1 MKKLQIVFSDEAWA
15 VVENVHKNA
24 TEDFEM
30 GSISYSDVMN
40 EIVLTSNVDIRT
52 LQSKHTDIRRS
63 LRALASQ
70 KDVNIDDVIR
80 SLNEIRGKSKK
91 PKGQLSLEVKHD

>member
-1 MKKLQIVFSDEAWA
+1 MKKLQIVFSNEAWA
-15 VVENVHKNA
+15 VVESVHAKA

-52 LQSKHTDIRRS
+52 LQSKHTDVRRS
-63 LRALASQ
+63 LRAFASK
-70 KDVNIDDVIR
+70 KDVNIDDIIR

-91 PKGQLSLEVKHD
+91 AKGQLSLEVKHD

>member
-1 MKKLQIVFSDEAWA
+1 MKKLQIIFSDEAWS
-15 VVENVHKNA
+15 VVESIHAKA
-24 TEDFEM
+24 TEDFDM

-40 EIVLTSNVDIRT
+40 VIVLTSNVDVKT

-80 SLNEIRGKSKK
+80 SLTEIRGKSKK
-91 PKGQLSLEVKHD
+91 LKAQSAMEVKHD